1 MSTVESMPARTR
13 PVKRP
18 RKVRPQ
24 RRVTRRERLA
34 APAGHDERVVA
45 LLREILAQPR
55 PDLYLVGLAVQAR
68 RQILHLGHVAE
79 TLAPLAHSYAGLMQA
94 TAVLRTLAHSA
105 YHADDVLHNTGDVS
119 DRLEALGNLLAIQPA
134 NGGLLDM
141 ECGSIA
147 FDPHSEA
154 ICRRAEADAAAVL
167 VAARARYA
175 PYLGGGA

>member
-1 MSTVESMPARTR
+1 MSTVESMPAPAR

-24 RRVTRRERLA
+24 MRVTRRERLA

-45 LLREILAQPR
+45 LLREVLAQPR
-55 PDLYLVGLAVQAR
+55 PDTYLVNLAVEAR
-68 RQILHLGHVAE
+68 RQILRLGHLGQ
-79 TLAPLAHSYAGLMQA
+79 TLAALGHSYAGLLQA
-94 TAVLRTLAHSA
+94 TAVLRTLARA
-105 YHADDVLHNTGDVS
+105 DYAADDVLHNAGDGS
-119 DRLEALGNLLAIQPA
+119 DRMEALGNLLAVHPA